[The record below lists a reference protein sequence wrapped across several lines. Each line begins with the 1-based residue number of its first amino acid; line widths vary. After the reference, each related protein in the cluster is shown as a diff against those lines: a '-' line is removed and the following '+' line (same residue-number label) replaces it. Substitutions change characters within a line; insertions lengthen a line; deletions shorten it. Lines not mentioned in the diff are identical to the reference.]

1 MRVTRR
7 RFLKAIGALPTVP
20 LLAACGSSL
29 PDSIRP
35 DANSDVPTV
44 HVVAPNITLISATNL
59 IRAIQAWNGGNID
72 SAGPS
77 ERFRI
82 SLQIIKARDD
92 GGVTASGSPPTWSY
106 FRRGIDAEAAA
117 GRPADIAMLT
127 GGIHTLPGIASPF
140 FGPLNDFVQRDRGFL
155 NEFVTPAVEATT
167 FGGRVQA
174 VPVVLGAGVMAWH
187 PDRFDD
193 TDLAPPSANWTWNDL
208 ASLGQEFMT
217 AARARNK
224 DDWWAMGEGIYT
236 ALWAHLMAQS
246 GGGVLDLEEGRLS
259 LTSDRTRAALQ
270 RWRDLAYTHRI
281 MPTGADMS
289 YFDMTRLA
297 PRKRAAL
304 HHHMVYSG
312 ENIGGGWKIQN
323 SPSFAGNA
331 NTSLYVMDVMGIHGK
346 SVQTELAYEA
356 IKALAPYVALRSM
369 VPAWIPALKHVENPS
384 GERPELALLEER
396 VPVVLQ
402 ALRNGRGTTTLP
414 WTEIGTLLLN
424 TMVVPIHK
432 GELSVADATE
442 RATRAVANAL
452 PGVLV

>member
-1 MRVTRR
+1 MNVSRR
-7 RFLKAIGALPTVP
+7 RFLKAVISLPAVP
-20 LLAACGSSL
+20 LLAACGNSL

-35 DANSDVPTV
+35 GGEANVPTV

-59 IRAIQAWNGGNID
+59 IRAIQAWNGGEID
-72 SAGPS
+72 PAGPS

-82 SLQIIKARDD
+82 SLQIVKVRED
-92 GGVTASGSPPTWSY
+92 GGVTASGSPPTWTY

-117 GRPADIAMLT
+117 GRPADVAMLT
-127 GGIHTLPGIASPF
+127 GGIFTLPGIASPF
-140 FGPLNDFVQRDRGFL
+140 FAPLNDYIQRDPGFL
-155 NEFVTPAVEATT
+155 NEFVPPAVDATT
-167 FGGRVQA
+167 FGGRIQA
-174 VPVVLGAGVMAWH
+174 VPTVLGAGVMAWR

-193 TDLAPPSANWTWNDL
+193 TDLPPPPEKWTWNDL
-208 ASLGQEFMT
+208 VALGQDFMT

-224 DDWWAMGEGIYT
+224 DDWWAIGEGLHS

-246 GGGVLDLEEGRLS
+246 GGGVLNMEEGRLS
-259 LTSDRTRAALQ
+259 LNSDKTRAALQ
-270 RWRDLAYTHRI
+270 WWRDLAYTHRI

-289 YFDMTRLA
+289 FFDMTRLA

-304 HHHMVYSG
+304 HHAMVYSG
-312 ENIGGGWKIQN
+312 ENIGGGWKVQH

-331 NTSLYVMDVMGIHGK
+331 NSSLYVMDVMGIHGK

-384 GERPELALLEER
+384 GERPELAMVEDR
-396 VPVVLQ
+396 VPVVLE
-402 ALRNGRGTTTLP
+402 ALRNGLGTTTLP
-414 WTEIGTLLLN
+414 WTEVGTLLTRNLIEPLY
-424 TMVVPIHK
+424 TD
-432 GELSVADATE
+432 ELDVAAATE

-452 PGVLV
+452 PGVLM